1 MRTTRWMFAAWIA
14 CAAAA
19 PGAWAIEGDGLLP
32 HADPLP
38 WARWQGRL
46 AVDVTPVWRAG
57 LHPTETDPGSV
68 SFSLMGDYYFSSS
81 SGTGGFRA
89 TSGVIVGSRSALW
102 APVPRAG
109 VGAAFSVDRRLFG
122 AVAST
127 AHLDVAPD
135 TLPYLGVGY
144 TGLSAG
150 SAWGFSADV
159 GLVALAPRNAVKLG
173 RVVSGAQGLDDLVR
187 DLRLT
192 PVLQLGVSYSF

>member
-1 MRTTRWMFAAWIA
+1 MRTSRWMFAVWIA
-14 CAAAA
+14 CLAAA
-19 PGAWAIEGDGLLP
+19 PGASAVEGNGLLP

-46 AVDVTPVWRAG
+46 AVDVTPAWRAD
-57 LHPTETDPGSV
+57 LYPTDTGSV
-68 SFSLMGDYYFSSS
+68 SLSLMGDYYFA
-81 SGTGGFRA
+81 SGGGFRA
-89 TSGVIVGSRSALW
+89 TSGVIVGGRSTLW

-122 AVAST
+122 DAAG
-127 AHLDVAPD
+127 AANPDVTSD

-144 TGLSAG
+144 TGLVAG

-173 RVVSGAQGLDDLVR
+173 RVFSGAQGLDDLVR